1 MDDQTTVTCSYVEYY
16 LEDDSLNSSSFHHKS
31 KHRNNS
37 PGSYQPIKPYDTSLL
52 GSEADDSVEPCSNC
66 FKPVYCS
73 NIA

>member
-16 LEDDSLNSSSFHHKS
+16 LEDDSLNSSSFHRKS
-31 KHRNNS
+31 KHRNES
-37 PGSYQPIKPYDTSLL
+37 PGSYQSIKPYDTSLL

-66 FKPVYCS
+66 FKPAYCS